1 MALTEI
7 QLPIKQNFY
16 AKLQDAANKLD
27 KTMEEYRRI
36 QEFIGRMGTTDLDAM
51 GVAAGQARTDLIAFK
66 DAINQMLSLW
76 DGNAVAAPEIAPSEA
91 IDRIRWIY

>member
-7 QLPIKQNFY
+7 QLPIKANFY

-36 QEFIGRMGTTDLDAM
+36 QEFIGRMDHTDLDAM
-51 GVAAGQARTDLIAFK
+51 GVPEGQARTDLMAFR
-66 DAINQMLSLW
+66 DAINELLSLW
-76 DGNAVAAPEIAPSEA
+76 EGNAVAQPDIAPCEA